1 MGVVEL
7 GGVLEGGRAAVD
19 KAVVGVLGGAL
30 VEGGAA
36 VDETVMGV
44 LGGALVRVVVPGEA
58 VT

>member
-1 MGVVEL
+1 MVEL
-7 GGVLEGGRAAVD
+7 GGVLEGAVD

-44 LGGALVRVVVPGEA
+44 LGGALVRVAVPGEA